1 MQIMPVFEIF
11 EKSATYQ
18 NLPTVGT
25 FPAAKRLIL
34 RTVAVILVA
43 ISAMIV
49 PKFGLFINLIGA
61 FACTALA
68 FVLPV
73 IMYNQMYSKD
83 MTFKSRVLHYALM
96 AFGIT
101 CGLISF
107 VVSFIDIVNS
117 FGEEKESVPEG
128 SELLTNEGLQ
138 DDSQVTKITDG

>member
-1 MQIMPVFEIF
+1 
-11 EKSATYQ
+11 
-18 NLPTVGT
+18 
-25 FPAAKRLIL
+25 
-34 RTVAVILVA
+34 
-43 ISAMIV
+43 MIV

-68 FVLPV
+68 FVIPV
-73 IMYNQMYSKD
+73 IMYNKMYSKD

-96 AFGIT
+96 AFGVT

-117 FGEEKESVPEG
+117 FGEGNETVPEG

-138 DDSQVTKITDG
+138 DDSAVTKLTDG